1 MRIKKPQPFEPGREY
16 NPGELAV
23 YRGMVIIAER
33 WVKPSDKLIENVGK
47 YVCLSR
53 CACCVIHK
61 DDCPAVG
68 LKCHRTSRSD
78 NKVIYF
84 RKLYNIT
91 EKAMEKK
98 RFIPFDAETFLMIED
113 VTGTEP
119 EVTEKENYFELKMYA
134 PDKEKRI
141 IEAAIYAV
149 QGRYGKRIKD
159 VRTIKEQNLLRGA
172 IFFVE
177 YEKGAG
183 NLPNELRT
191 NLGMPDETAG
201 DIYCRRLLE
210 VRALPVKRDNWEK
223 LQIFTGGG
231 TMQIPRTPGG
241 LAVYSFPT
249 ENGVMLDVPEGN
261 FIVLTPDGKFGKM
274 DMQTFMANFEEKD
287 ANTAGLTFDE
297 KRLFEKMN
305 KLFGKNFQMRFLK
318 LTEEY
323 HELFVVADDMLVNG
337 IIPENTSEII
347 DELADLNAVLFHI
360 AALFGYSQ
368 KELQEMAYT
377 KIAGR
382 EKNPEFMRK
391 HPHNK
396 PESPVCGNMQQETA
410 EQYKHFENRFNKR
423 L

>member
-1 MRIKKPQPFEPGREY
+1 MKESKLTPFDVETVLMVKSVTGHEPE
-16 NPGELAV
+16 
-23 YRGMVIIAER
+23 
-33 WVKPSDKLIENVGK
+33 
-47 YVCLSR
+47 
-53 CACCVIHK
+53 
-61 DDCPAVG
+61 
-68 LKCHRTSRSD
+68 
-78 NKVIYF
+78 
-84 RKLYNIT
+84 IT
-91 EKAMEKK
+91 EKAELFEMRMYVDDRNEY
-98 RFIPFDAETFLMIED
+98 IVVAVIDAVIDRYEMR
-113 VTGTEP
+113 V
-119 EVTEKENYFELKMYA
+119 
-134 PDKEKRI
+134 R
-141 IEAAIYAV
+141 AV
-149 QGRYGKRIKD
+149 EHIREGIF
-159 VRTIKEQNLLRGA
+159 LRGA
-172 IFFVE
+172 TFFIE
-177 YEKGAG
+177 YEKGLE
-183 NLPNELRT
+183 NLPNEVRADMREP
-191 NLGMPDETAG
+191 NEKAG
-201 DIYCRRLLE
+201 YLYCRRLLE
-210 VRALPVKRDNWEK
+210 VRAVPVTRDNIDR
-223 LQIFTGGG
+223 LIDFTGGG
-231 TMQIPRTPGG
+231 TMEIPRTPGG

-287 ANTAGLTFDE
+287 ANTAGLNFDE

-305 KLFGKNFQMRFLK
+305 KLFGKNFQMRFLE

-323 HELFVVADDMLVNG
+323 HELFVVADDMLVNE

-360 AALFGYSQ
+360 AALFGYPQ

>member
-1 MRIKKPQPFEPGREY
+1 MKESKLTPFDVETVLMVKSVTGHEPE
-16 NPGELAV
+16 
-23 YRGMVIIAER
+23 
-33 WVKPSDKLIENVGK
+33 
-47 YVCLSR
+47 
-53 CACCVIHK
+53 
-61 DDCPAVG
+61 
-68 LKCHRTSRSD
+68 
-78 NKVIYF
+78 
-84 RKLYNIT
+84 IT
-91 EKAMEKK
+91 EKAELFEMRMYVDDRNEY
-98 RFIPFDAETFLMIED
+98 IVETAIDAVI
-113 VTGTEP
+113 
-119 EVTEKENYFELKMYA
+119 
-134 PDKEKRI
+134 
-141 IEAAIYAV
+141 
-149 QGRYGKRIKD
+149 GRYGMR
-159 VRTIKEQNLLRGA
+159 VRAVEHIREEIFLRGA
-172 IFFVE
+172 TFFIE
-177 YEKGAG
+177 YEKGAE

-249 ENGVMLDVPEGN
+249 ENGAMLDVPEGD

-391 HPHNK
+391 HPHKK
-396 PESPVCGNMQQETA
+396 PGNPVCGNCNNFGNEDINGDGFCNEQNRMRHCSCLACNQWQEKQTA
-410 EQYKHFENRFNKR
+410 EEYKHFDERFNKR

>member
-1 MRIKKPQPFEPGREY
+1 MKE
-16 NPGELAV
+16 
-23 YRGMVIIAER
+23 
-33 WVKPSDKLIENVGK
+33 
-47 YVCLSR
+47 SR
-53 CACCVIHK
+53 
-61 DDCPAVG
+61 
-68 LKCHRTSRSD
+68 LT
-78 NKVIYF
+78 
-84 RKLYNIT
+84 
-91 EKAMEKK
+91 
-98 RFIPFDAETFLMIED
+98 PFDAETFLMIES
-113 VTGTEP
+113 VIGKEP
-119 EVTEKENYFELKMYA
+119 EVKEKEKYFELKLYNS
-134 PDKEKRI
+134 EKPEYV
-141 IEAAIYAV
+141 IEAAINAV
-149 QGRYGKRIKD
+149 CGRYGKRLKET
-159 VRTIKEQNLLRGA
+159 RLIKEYIFLRGA
-172 IFFVE
+172 TFFVE
-177 YEKGAG
+177 YEKGEE

-210 VRALPVKRDNWEK
+210 IRALPVKRDNLEK
-223 LQIFTGGG
+223 LLMFTGGG

-287 ANTAGLTFDE
+287 ANSAGLTFGE

-305 KLFGKNFQMRFLK
+305 KLFGKNFQNRFSK

-368 KELQEMAYT
+368 RELQEMAYT

-382 EKNPEFMRK
+382 EKKPDFMRT
-391 HPHNK
+391 HPHN
-396 PESPVCGNMQQETA
+396 ENERPVPGNTKQETA
-410 EQYKHFENRFNKR
+410 EEYKHFDQRFNQI

>member
-1 MRIKKPQPFEPGREY
+1 
-16 NPGELAV
+16 
-23 YRGMVIIAER
+23 
-33 WVKPSDKLIENVGK
+33 
-47 YVCLSR
+47 
-53 CACCVIHK
+53 
-61 DDCPAVG
+61 
-68 LKCHRTSRSD
+68 
-78 NKVIYF
+78 
-84 RKLYNIT
+84 
-91 EKAMEKK
+91 MEK
-98 RFIPFDAETFLMIED
+98 RSFIPFDAETFLMIED

-134 PDKEKRI
+134 PDKEERI
-141 IEAAIYAV
+141 IEAVIYAV

-183 NLPNELRT
+183 NLPNELRI

-249 ENGVMLDVPEGN
+249 ENGVILDVPEGS

-274 DMQTFMANFEEKD
+274 DLQMFMANFEEKD
-287 ANTAGLTFDE
+287 ANTAGLNFDE
-297 KRLFEKMN
+297 KRLFEKMD
-305 KLFGKNFQMRFLK
+305 KLFGRNIEKRLGK
-318 LTEEY
+318 LAEEY
-323 HELFVVADDMLVNG
+323 NELFEAFERYLSREKTQREINEINPGTHD
-337 IIPENTSEII
+337 II
-347 DELADLNAVLFHI
+347 DELADVNVVLFHI
-360 AALFGYSQ
+360 AALLGYSQ

-396 PESPVCGNMQQETA
+396 PESPVCGNMQQETS

>member
-1 MRIKKPQPFEPGREY
+1 MTE
-16 NPGELAV
+16 
-23 YRGMVIIAER
+23 
-33 WVKPSDKLIENVGK
+33 SKLN
-47 YVCLSR
+47 
-53 CACCVIHK
+53 
-61 DDCPAVG
+61 
-68 LKCHRTSRSD
+68 
-78 NKVIYF
+78 
-84 RKLYNIT
+84 
-91 EKAMEKK
+91 
-98 RFIPFDAETFLMIED
+98 PFDAELLVMIGD
-113 VTGTEP
+113 IAKSQP
-119 EVTEKENYFELKMYA
+119 EVEEKPDRYEITVDTTEIQGNA
-134 PDKEKRI
+134 
-141 IEAAIYAV
+141 IEALKQAV
-149 QGRYGKRIKD
+149 AGRLGKR
-159 VRTIKEQNLLRGA
+159 LLVTHTLDA
-172 IFFVE
+172 AVVFNVE
-177 YEKGAG
+177 YDPTEY
-183 NLPNELRT
+183 PEQIRT
-191 NLGMPDETAG
+191 RLVEPDATAG
-201 DIYCRRLLE
+201 TRYCRTLLE
-210 VRALPVKRDNWEK
+210 VDAIQVRRDN
-223 LQIFTGGG
+223 LDDLLRFTGGG

-297 KRLFEKMN
+297 KILFEKMN

-396 PESPVCGNMQQETA
+396 PESPVFGNMQQETG

>member
-1 MRIKKPQPFEPGREY
+1 MKESKLTPFDVETVLMVKSVTGHEPE
-16 NPGELAV
+16 
-23 YRGMVIIAER
+23 
-33 WVKPSDKLIENVGK
+33 
-47 YVCLSR
+47 
-53 CACCVIHK
+53 
-61 DDCPAVG
+61 
-68 LKCHRTSRSD
+68 
-78 NKVIYF
+78 
-84 RKLYNIT
+84 IT
-91 EKAMEKK
+91 EKAE
-98 RFIPFDAETFLMIED
+98 L
-113 VTGTEP
+113 
-119 EVTEKENYFELKMYA
+119 FEMRMYV
-134 PDKEKRI
+134 DDRNEYI
-141 IEAAIYAV
+141 VEAAIDAV
-149 QGRYGKRIKD
+149 IGRYGMR
-159 VRTIKEQNLLRGA
+159 VRAVEHIREEIFLRGA
-172 IFFVE
+172 TFFIE
-177 YEKGAG
+177 YEKGAE

-210 VRALPVKRDNWEK
+210 IRALPVKRDNLEK

-241 LAVYSFPT
+241 LAVYLFPT

-318 LTEEY
+318 LTEEC

-396 PESPVCGNMQQETA
+396 PESPVCGNMQQETG

-423 L
+423 P

>member
-1 MRIKKPQPFEPGREY
+1 
-16 NPGELAV
+16 
-23 YRGMVIIAER
+23 
-33 WVKPSDKLIENVGK
+33 
-47 YVCLSR
+47 
-53 CACCVIHK
+53 
-61 DDCPAVG
+61 
-68 LKCHRTSRSD
+68 
-78 NKVIYF
+78 
-84 RKLYNIT
+84 
-91 EKAMEKK
+91 MEK
-98 RFIPFDAETFLMIED
+98 RSFIPFDAETFLMIED

-134 PDKEKRI
+134 PDKEERI

-231 TMQIPRTPGG
+231 TMQIPRTPGD

-305 KLFGKNFQMRFLK
+305 KLFGRNIEKRLGK
-318 LTEEY
+318 LAEEY
-323 HELFVVADDMLVNG
+323 NELFEAFERYLSREKTQREINEINPGTHD
-337 IIPENTSEII
+337 II
-347 DELADLNAVLFHI
+347 DELADVNVVLFHI
-360 AALFGYSQ
+360 AALLGYSQ

>member
-1 MRIKKPQPFEPGREY
+1 MKESKLTPFDVETVLMVKSVTGHEPE
-16 NPGELAV
+16 
-23 YRGMVIIAER
+23 
-33 WVKPSDKLIENVGK
+33 
-47 YVCLSR
+47 
-53 CACCVIHK
+53 
-61 DDCPAVG
+61 
-68 LKCHRTSRSD
+68 
-78 NKVIYF
+78 
-84 RKLYNIT
+84 IT
-91 EKAMEKK
+91 EKAE
-98 RFIPFDAETFLMIED
+98 L
-113 VTGTEP
+113 
-119 EVTEKENYFELKMYA
+119 FEMRMYV
-134 PDKEKRI
+134 DDRNEYI
-141 IEAAIYAV
+141 VEAAIDAV
-149 QGRYGKRIKD
+149 IGRYGMR
-159 VRTIKEQNLLRGA
+159 VRAVEHIREEIFLRGA
-172 IFFVE
+172 TFFIE
-177 YEKGAG
+177 YEKGAE

-223 LQIFTGGG
+223 LHIFTGGG
-231 TMQIPRTPGG
+231 TMRIPRTPGG

-261 FIVLTPDGKFGKM
+261 FIVLTLDGKFGKM

-287 ANTAGLTFDE
+287 ANTAGLNFDE

-396 PESPVCGNMQQETA
+396 PESPVCGNMQQETG

>member
-1 MRIKKPQPFEPGREY
+1 MKE
-16 NPGELAV
+16 
-23 YRGMVIIAER
+23 
-33 WVKPSDKLIENVGK
+33 
-47 YVCLSR
+47 
-53 CACCVIHK
+53 
-61 DDCPAVG
+61 
-68 LKCHRTSRSD
+68 
-78 NKVIYF
+78 
-84 RKLYNIT
+84 RKLT
-91 EKAMEKK
+91 
-98 RFIPFDAETFLMIED
+98 PFDAETVLMVKS
-113 VTGTEP
+113 VTGHEP
-119 EVTEKENYFELKMYA
+119 EITEKAELFEMRMYV
-134 PDKEKRI
+134 DDRNEYI
-141 IEAAIYAV
+141 VESAIDAV
-149 QGRYGKRIKD
+149 IGRYGMR
-159 VRTIKEQNLLRGA
+159 VRAVEHIREEIFLRGA
-172 IFFVE
+172 TFFIE
-177 YEKGAG
+177 YEKGAE

-231 TMQIPRTPGG
+231 IMQIPRTPGG

-249 ENGVMLDVPEGN
+249 ENSVMLDVPEGN

-410 EQYKHFENRFNKR
+410 EEYKHFKERFNKI